1 MDGSTFADSS
11 SFRLVIL
18 SSAALI
24 ALGLVSA
31 AVAFIIVGREAFR
44 APSPSTGEGSPAAVF
59 GLLFLALP
67 TLFTIVL
74 IVLATA
80 ILTAFNVMPVDGC
93 VAIFSSVAS
102 FVLGAETQRRRTE
115 HGNPANGQSPPAK

>member
-1 MDGSTFADSS
+1 MDGSTFADPSALR
-11 SFRLVIL
+11 FVIL
-18 SSAALI
+18 ASAALI
-24 ALGLVSA
+24 AVGLVAA

-44 APSPSTGEGSPAAVF
+44 APHSPAGASPAAVF

-67 TLFTIVL
+67 ALFTIVL
-74 IVLATA
+74 VVLATA
-80 ILTAFNVMPVDGC
+80 ILTAFNILPVAAC

-115 HGNPANGQSPPAK
+115 SASPA